1 MDMTSYKPGTPS
13 WVDLG
18 TTDPDAAANF
28 YGGLFGWAVA
38 PAMPDSGGYRMAF
51 LRDRPVAGIG
61 PQPMPN
67 VPPTWTTYVSVADA
81 DETAGT
87 VTAAGGQAFM
97 PPMDVFEF
105 GRMAVFADPQGAA
118 FAIWQP
124 KQHAGA
130 GLVGEPGTMTWN
142 ELLSTDLASSKA
154 FYHDVFGWEPNDH
167 AMPGAEYTQF
177 ELDGQ
182 PVAGLMAKPAE
193 MPAEVPPYWGV
204 YFGVANADSAVEWV
218 RANSGNIVVPAT
230 DIPVGRFATMTDPLG
245 ALFSVVEM
253 KIDPAMSEPA

>member
-1 MDMTSYKPGTPS
+1 MEMTSYAPGTPS

-18 TTDPDAAANF
+18 TTDPDAAADF
-28 YGGLFGWAVA
+28 YAGLFGWSVA

-61 PQPMPN
+61 PQPMPG

-81 DETAGT
+81 DETAAK

-97 PPMDVFEF
+97 PPMDVFDF
-105 GRMAVFADPQGAA
+105 GRMAVFADSLGAA
-118 FAIWQP
+118 FAVWQP
-124 KQHAGA
+124 KQHPGA

-142 ELLSTDLASSKA
+142 ELLSTDVAGSKV
-154 FYHDVFGWEPNDH
+154 FYHQVFGWEPNDQ
-167 AMPGAEYTQF
+167 AMPGMEYTQF
-177 ELDGQ
+177 ELAGQ

-204 YFGVANADSAVEWV
+204 YFGVANADAAVDWV
-218 RANSGNIVVPAT
+218 TSNSGQVIVPGT
-230 DIPVGRFATMTDPLG
+230 DIPVGRFATMTDPQG

-253 KIDPAMSEPA
+253 KIDPSMTDPA